1 MSHPGGD
8 EPSKNAKHL
17 QKMIHWT
24 REQDSSTLRFT
35 NPPSSSNSS
44 RSSYEQEPEAPV
56 ASSSTQPPKDDSYI
70 KTEKNEIVAKFDM
83 SKCPR
88 DDASPWKPQ
97 KVEAKLRAAL
107 QEAKLFQGQGEPT
120 RNDGSKGEKT
130 LELRVPKSIYQ
141 QSKGDRDK
149 IDALA
154 QQCGMKKVWS
164 LSRTIHFEFDA
175 SKAKEGT

>member
-17 QKMIHWT
+17 QKMIRWT
-24 REQDSSTLRFT
+24 RNQDPSTLRFT

-44 RSSYEQEPEAPV
+44 RSSYEQEPEAP
-56 ASSSTQPPKDDSYI
+56 
-70 KTEKNEIVAKFDM
+70 TEKNEIVAKFDM

-97 KVEAKLRAAL
+97 QVEAKLRAAL

-141 QSKGDRDK
+141 RSKGDKDK